1 MSTGNGHNRAGLD
14 VLDIHFKPLGGFP
27 APLRYRPLLWPAV
40 ILFLLTV
47 ITTLAVGSEF
57 AMSYTHSQEPFSANQ
72 NPFAVMLTPLRHP
85 RLLLAGV
92 PFSLTLLTILMAH
105 ELGHFFA
112 CRFYEIDVSYPYF
125 IPAPT
130 LFGTFGAFLRIRAPI
145 TTRRALFDIGIAGP
159 VAGFVLAVP
168 TMAYAIAT
176 SKIVPGVQ
184 ENAAI
189 LFGNPPLMRL
199 FLAIFHPG
207 VSAASLLLSPIGRA
221 AWVGLFATAL
231 NLLPIWQLDGG
242 HIVYSLVSKAH
253 QRISLAIALGLVAL
267 GMACWQG
274 WILWGVLLIVLSL
287 RFRHPPLVDEWEPLD
302 TQRRVWSIGALLIFV
317 LCFTPW
323 PAITS

>member
-1 MSTGNGHNRAGLD
+1 MSTGNGQNRVEPE
-14 VLDIHFKPLGGFP
+14 VLDIHFKPLGEFP
-27 APLRYRPLLWPAV
+27 TPRGYKPILWPA
-40 ILFLLTV
+40 ILLFILTV
-47 ITTLAVGSEF
+47 ISTLAVGSEF
-57 AMSYTHSQEPFSANQ
+57 AMSYARNQEPFASNQ
-72 NPFAVMLTPLRHP
+72 NPFAVMLIPLQHP
-85 RLLLAGV
+85 HLLLAGL
-92 PFSLTLLTILMAH
+92 PFSLTLLSILLAH

-112 CRFYEIDVSYPYF
+112 CKYYDIDVSYPYF

-159 VAGFVLAVP
+159 IAGFVLAVP
-168 TMAYAIAT
+168 AMAYAIAT

-199 FLAIFHPG
+199 FLAVFHPG
-207 VSAASLLLSPIGRA
+207 VRAASLLLSPVGRA

-242 HIVYSLVSKAH
+242 HIVYSLTSKAH
-253 QRISLAIALGLVAL
+253 QRISLVIALGLVAL
-267 GMACWQG
+267 GMTCWQG
-274 WILWGVLLIVLSL
+274 WTLWGVLLIVLAL
-287 RFRHPPLVDEWEPLD
+287 RFKHPPLLDQWEPLD
-302 TQRRVWSIGALLIFV
+302 PARRVGSIAALLIFV

-323 PAITS
+323 PAITP